1 MALCR
6 TCHTVIPCHCHL
18 KPSAQPLTPQQLDDI
33 AAMPRAEDID
43 VLLDEVRRLTAE
55 LADQVRY
62 AATLEADLCTCEPL
76 CENGE
81 YLHAA
86 DCPVVDIQMQVYGG
100 PDEETHVVAD
110 DSSDPEHI
118 DDCPGCDTTDTLP
131 AWLAQRF
138 DPRGADWEQLGD
150 DDRAYWEH
158 QARAVR
164 RAVARG
170 GFKAPA
176 VPAP

>member
-1 MALCR
+1 M
-6 TCHTVIPCHCHL
+6 T
-18 KPSAQPLTPQQLDDI
+18 QPLTPQQLDDI
-33 AAMPRAEDID
+33 DAAIAAYQQHAPTGFACCSAHPAADTASAL
-43 VLLDEVRRLTAE
+43 VAEVRRLTAE